1 MALLHLYACLGE
13 FSTDPLEKSIEKLRQ
28 GTGWTYFINAQ
39 QVAEKLMIN
48 KAKLQL
54 MLKSNFDTSSIM
66 CEHSCELCNYT
77 LDEQVSQIFVQLP
90 NLVISVK
97 YEMKSNLVYITDR

>member
-1 MALLHLYACLGE
+1 MLKGIYQ
-13 FSTDPLEKSIEKLRQ
+13 FSTDPLEKSFGKLKQ
-28 GTGWTYFINAQ
+28 GSGGIYFINAQ
-39 QVAEKLMIN
+39 QVAEKLRIN

-54 MLKSNFDTSSIM
+54 MLNSNFDTSSIM

-77 LDEQVSQIFVQLP
+77 LDEQASQIFDQLP

-97 YEMKSNLVYITDR
+97 YEIKSNLVCIADR